1 MNKQSRQGKEN
12 VRIGGASGFW
22 GDSAIGPV
30 QLVDKGDIDYL
41 VFDYLAELTMSL
53 LAAARLKNPEAGYAL
68 DFVTGALRSVL
79 KPAMEKGIRIV
90 SNAGGVN
97 PRACAAAVRKLAEE
111 LGVTVRVAVVD
122 GDDLLPQLD
131 ALREAGTRD
140 MQSGA
145 AMPARILTA
154 NAYLGA
160 VPIRAALDAGADIV
174 ITGRCVDSAV
184 TLGVLMHEFN
194 WSPTDYDLLSAGSL
208 AGHIIECGC
217 QATGGL
223 HTDWEQVPDWANIGY
238 PVVTCRAD
246 GTFLVG
252 KPPGTGGLVSP
263 ATVGEQMLYEIGD
276 PAAYLLPDVICDFTG
291 VTLRQA
297 GPDLVEVQGAKGRP
311 PTASYKVSATYADG
325 YRCSAQLTI
334 VGFDAVR
341 KARRSGE
348 AFLARTRGMLARAG
362 QPDFTET
369 RLDVLGT
376 AAAFGPHVPQPA
388 LFEAVMWLAVTHPD
402 KRALEMFAREIAP
415 AGTSWSPG
423 TTGVGGRP
431 SVSMAIKQFP
441 FLVPKTR
448 VQPAVWLDEQAVP
461 LPAALACASDTQAST
476 VPAAGPARVSTP
488 CAAATEPAADW
499 VDVPL
504 IRLAYGRSGDKGD
517 FSNIGI
523 LARDAAYLPL
533 IAAQLTES
541 AVAAFLAHNVKGR
554 VTRYFLP
561 GIGAFNFL
569 CEQAL
574 GGGGMASLRNDP
586 LGKGM
591 GQVLLAMPVRVPP
604 ALARALGA

>member
-1 MNKQSRQGKEN
+1 MNGKTRQGRIG

-22 GDSAIGPV
+22 GDSAVGPV
-30 QLVDKGDIDYL
+30 QLVEKGEVDYL

-68 DFVTGALRSVL
+68 DFVTGALRAVL
-79 KPAMEKGIRIV
+79 KPAMAQGIRIV

-97 PRACAAAVRKLAEE
+97 PRACAAAVRKLSDE
-111 LGVTVRVAVVD
+111 LGVPVRVAVVD

-131 ALREAGTRD
+131 ALRESGVRD

-184 TLGVLMHEFN
+184 TLGVLMHEFG
-194 WSPTDYDLLSAGSL
+194 WEPGAYDLLAAGSL

-238 PVVTCRAD
+238 PVVTCRPD

-252 KPPGTGGLVSP
+252 KPPGTGGLVNP

-297 GPDLVEVQGAKGRP
+297 APDVVEVRGAKGRA

-341 KARRSGE
+341 KARRSGD
-348 AFLARTRGMLARAG
+348 AFLERSRALLARAG
-362 QPDFTET
+362 MPDFTET

-376 AAAFGPHVPQPA
+376 AASFGSHVPQPS

-402 KRALEMFAREIAP
+402 KRALELFAREIAP

-431 SVSMAIKQFP
+431 SVSLAIKQFP
-441 FLVPKTR
+441 FLVPKTMIE
-448 VQPAVWLDEQAVP
+448 PAVWLDEQPAP
-461 LPAALACASDTQAST
+461 LPATFVPGSQTQASE
-476 VPAAGPARVSTP
+476 VSPRGPAELASTP
-488 CAAATEPAADW
+488 GEPGDDW
-499 VDVPL
+499 IAVPL

-523 LARDAAYLPL
+523 IARDAAYLPL
-533 IAAQLTES
+533 IGAQLSEA
-541 AVAAFLAHNVKGR
+541 AVAAYLAHCVKGR
-554 VTRYFLP
+554 VRRYFLP

-604 ALARALGA
+604 ELARALGALGA